1 MVGTKEKRDGKVVN
15 IIIPGTSSSL
25 ISDGRKKVQSVLRT
39 RPVTVM
45 LTVAPGSQAKYG
57 DLMEKVRSVELKD
70 LGISDL
76 RCWRAITEG
85 IVLEIPRKESGARA
99 KALASKL
106 KDVFQGREEIRVTR
120 PVKAAEIRLSGLDD
134 SITIRR

>member
-1 MVGTKEKRDGKVVN
+1 MVGTKEKRGGKVVN

-25 ISDGRKKVQSVLRT
+25 ISDGQKKVQLVLRT
-39 RPVTVM
+39 RRVM
-45 LTVAPGSQAKYG
+45 LTVAPESQAKYG
-57 DLMEKVRSVELKD
+57 DLMEKARSVELKD

-76 RCWRAITEG
+76 RCWRAVTEG
-85 IVLEIPRKESGARA
+85 IVLEIPRMESGARA

-106 KDVFQGREEIRVTR
+106 KDVFQGREEIRVAC
-120 PVKAAEIRLSGLDD
+120 PVKTAEIRLSGLDD

>member
-25 ISDGRKKVQSVLRT
+25 ISDGQKKVQLVLRT
-39 RPVTVM
+39 RRVM
-45 LTVAPGSQAKYG
+45 LTVAPESQTKYG
-57 DLMEKVRSVELKD
+57 DLMEKARSVELKD

-76 RCWRAITEG
+76 RCWHAVTEG